1 MSSPLSGGFSLPALD
16 YSNTQEHLP
25 AWSRCV
31 SHEELYTGQTDLVRP
46 SEIETYRT
54 DGHPLSVCLLYVVV
68 KKRTVGSGAGYKNAN
83 QVMLE
88 ILIPFFIML
97 YLLDQYHK
105 AGGK

>member
-1 MSSPLSGGFSLPALD
+1 
-16 YSNTQEHLP
+16 
-25 AWSRCV
+25 
-31 SHEELYTGQTDLVRP
+31 
-46 SEIETYRT
+46 
-54 DGHPLSVCLLYVVV
+54 VCLLYVVV